1 MIGICYCL
9 IVNAETA
16 SGKTPHPP
24 KLVRELAQGERN
36 YVGWGTGMGGRLF
49 AGGTFIP
56 FEFYTMCKKGN

>member
-1 MIGICYCL
+1 MIDICYCL

-49 AGGTFIP
+49 AGGTFLP
-56 FEFYTMCKKGN
+56 LEFYTMCKKGN